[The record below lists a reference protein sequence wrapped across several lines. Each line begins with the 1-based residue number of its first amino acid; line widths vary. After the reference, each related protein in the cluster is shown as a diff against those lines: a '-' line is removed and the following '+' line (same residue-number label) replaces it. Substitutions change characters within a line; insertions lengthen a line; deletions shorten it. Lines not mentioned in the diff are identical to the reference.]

1 MTMKKFKLI
10 KKIFAIFIVLSLIT
24 LPIDTVLAESDYTF
38 EFEITN
44 FTEPKAGAKPK
55 FDYNMDFNINDLEG
69 DLSFFELEYWYEF
82 DYDYS
87 TLLKKMNDMEGFF
100 DFNNLKAE
108 STKTISNPE
117 YDYYNNSLEKF
128 EVNHTYMAVFEGK
141 YSPKIIVDGYF
152 EPAPEPIASA
162 FGSNVVNAANYGE
175 PTITA
180 MVNGSNDNVKC
191 LIETPLRLDSLGTS
205 GRRYVENQPYHFA
218 IVAIYDLHI
227 PQEEIKATVN
237 WINAEDKDIPESF
250 VLKLMNG
257 STVVKEQVLT
267 KDNAVDGDTWE
278 YDFGEYPTLDENGNK
293 INYTLA
299 YSESKDGDLKFFE
312 SKQEGFTINNK
323 YIAPEISSK
332 VKMKSIVDREINNI
346 KYKIDYNASIKKY
359 SGDADVLITA
369 ILPFAVDENKSNLDG
384 GVYDSKT
391 RSITWTE
398 TIKDIEKV
406 YDYSTTKNIDLYATA
421 VLPYSI
427 ETKTVGEVTL
437 SDAGGFSKSAEAI
450 DSVEVGTGNPKTGDI
465 NIAKNFSIALI
476 GLGTILIVIQ
486 IKRKYSTRKNNVL
499 F

>member
-1 MTMKKFKLI
+1 MTMKKINLI

-108 STKTISNPE
+108 STKVGVNPN
-117 YDYYNNSLEKF
+117 YDQYSPSSLKKF
-128 EVNHTYMAVFEGK
+128 ELNHTYMAVFEGS
-141 YSPKIIVDGYF
+141 YSPEIEEGEEGVTTESII
-152 EPAPEPIASA
+152 ST
-162 FGSNVVNAANYGE
+162 FGSHVVNAANYGE

-205 GRRYVENQPYHFA
+205 GRKYVENQPYHFA

-346 KYKIDYNASIKKY
+346 K
-359 SGDADVLITA
+359 LI
-369 ILPFAVDENKSNLDG
+369 IINK
-384 GVYDSKT
+384 
-391 RSITWTE
+391 
-398 TIKDIEKV
+398 
-406 YDYSTTKNIDLYATA
+406 
-421 VLPYSI
+421 
-427 ETKTVGEVTL
+427 
-437 SDAGGFSKSAEAI
+437 
-450 DSVEVGTGNPKTGDI
+450 
-465 NIAKNFSIALI
+465 
-476 GLGTILIVIQ
+476 
-486 IKRKYSTRKNNVL
+486 
-499 F
+499 